1 MKMKEPCLFLQR
13 LGVIVF
19 VVMLCLAQISCS
31 KMGESEIPSSG
42 GADEVPSSGGAD
54 EVPPSG
60 GADEVPSSGGADEV
74 PPSGGADEVP
84 PSDIIA
90 PSPITGLIAVNAY
103 DGRVNLWWDKNTA
116 EDFDYY
122 NIYVSES
129 EIWDDTDIV
138 HIYQVNNIST
148 TNYQVTG
155 LKNGTEYYFAITA
168 VDKNGNEDKQ
178 VSSLTMTPVL
188 MPGGTEVPDFHV
200 DVYQSDM
207 VWAGTTLLRD
217 HHNPERPRIIE
228 INMLGEIVWEYI
240 LPQNLQQYTN
250 PGFDVEPLSNGNI
263 LFALPRKGVYE
274 INRDGKTVWSYLTGK
289 ISHDAD
295 RLPNGNTIFAF
306 GAYDGKSDAQVT
318 EINQKGEIIWSWHA
332 KDYFDKPPYQNVSIE
347 GWTHTNAV
355 TRLSNGNTLISPRNF
370 HVVVEVDP
378 QGAVVRLIGEGI
390 LKAQHDPEI
399 LANGNMLLANH
410 GKPHRAIEIDSET
423 GNIVWQSRGFPK
435 KADPV
440 RDANRLPNGNTL
452 ITGTTEI
459 VEVTQEL
466 EVVWKLVLNKLMD
479 EANVRAR
486 GFYKAERISKQ
497 RQMSGTP

>member
-1 MKMKEPCLFLQR
+1 
-13 LGVIVF
+13 
-19 VVMLCLAQISCS
+19 
-31 KMGESEIPSSG
+31 
-42 GADEVPSSGGAD
+42 
-54 EVPPSG
+54 
-60 GADEVPSSGGADEV
+60 
-74 PPSGGADEVP
+74 
-84 PSDIIA
+84 
-90 PSPITGLIAVNAY
+90 
-103 DGRVNLWWDKNTA
+103 
-116 EDFDYY
+116 
-122 NIYVSES
+122 
-129 EIWDDTDIV
+129 
-138 HIYQVNNIST
+138 
-148 TNYQVTG
+148 
-155 LKNGTEYYFAITA
+155 
-168 VDKNGNEDKQ
+168 
-178 VSSLTMTPVL
+178 MTPVL

-435 KADPV
+435 KANPV

>member
-31 KMGESEIPSSG
+31 KMGESEIP
-42 GADEVPSSGGAD
+42 PSD
-54 EVPPSG
+54 VT
-60 GADEVPSSGGADEV
+60 DEVPSSGGADEV

-84 PSDIIA
+84 PSGGADEVPPSEIIA

-129 EIWDDTDIV
+129 EVWDVADISA
-138 HIYQVNNIST
+138 IYQVNNIST

-188 MPGGTEVPDFHV
+188 MPRGTEVPDFHV

-263 LFALPRKGVYE
+263 LFVLPRKGVYE
-274 INRDGKTVWSYLTGK
+274 INRDGKIVWSYLTGK

-355 TRLSNGNTLISPRNF
+355 TRLSNGHTLISPRNF

-410 GKPHRAIEIDSET
+410 GELLKPRKPHRAIEIDSET
-423 GNIVWQSRGFPK
+423 GNIVWQSQGFPK
-435 KADPV
+435 KAQPV
-440 RDANRLPNGNTL
+440 RDADRLPNGNTL

-466 EVVWKLVLNKLMD
+466 EVVWKLVLSTQNID
-479 EANVRAR
+479 EANLRAR
-486 GFYKAERISKQ
+486 GFYKAERISK
-497 RQMSGTP
+497 